1 MTEKTASVSTISC
14 QGSVTE
20 LSAAVRSV
28 PGIKLRIPN
37 LLTITQVVSGY
48 IVGEIFM
55 STFGTRPSDVFL
67 CFTGILLYQIFLL
80 EDRVLGPFLNAIKM
94 KTVVTILT
102 IPYCI
107 ILFNS

>member
-1 MTEKTASVSTISC
+1 MTEKTASVTTIPC

-20 LSAAVRSV
+20 LSTAVWSV

-37 LLTITQVVSGY
+37 LLTVTQVVSGD
-48 IVGEIFM
+48 IVREIFM
-55 STFGTRPSDVFL
+55 TTFRTRPSDVFL
-67 CFTGILLYQIFLL
+67 CFTGILLDQIFLL
-80 EDRVLGPFLNAIKM
+80 EDRVLCPFFNAIKM

-107 ILFNS
+107 ILFDS